1 MFALIIVAGF
11 AVVTVSTLALVFAGC
26 ALVSAVNNAK
36 KNNAR
41 KLANEARRRARVE
54 DHFNATKV
62 NWLRS
67 SNCNLNGARRTV
79 NGF

>member
-1 MFALIIVAGF
+1 MFALIIIAGF
-11 AVVTVSTLALVFAGC
+11 TVVTVSTLALVFAGC
-26 ALVSAVNNAK
+26 ALVSAIK
-36 KNNAR
+36 GIKRDNAR
-41 KLANEARRRARVE
+41 KLANEARRRALAE